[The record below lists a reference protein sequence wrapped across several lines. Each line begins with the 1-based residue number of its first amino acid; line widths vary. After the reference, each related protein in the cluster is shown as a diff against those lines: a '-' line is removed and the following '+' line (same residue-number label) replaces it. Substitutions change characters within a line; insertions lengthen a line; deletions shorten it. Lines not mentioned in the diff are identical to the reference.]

1 MSTFCGGSTSVPSFT
16 LTELKADYPG
26 GILQSVDLSSINDSD
41 QWIQITVKKLEDA
54 NIIPKP
60 KFGRTPDSVDS
71 LDDYSKDDSI
81 LQESIKR
88 EYCFY
93 ETRYF
98 SALDSFL
105 QSISNA
111 SISGKSVDVNSKL
124 QITKELNSKLIVF
137 TQLINGISKYRYS
150 NRLQLSKDNSSINKK
165 LQERK
170 QHISEQAKILHSDS
184 ATIDVYNRMIEYT
197 KEKNRANQN
206 LLTLYGILNI
216 VAVGIVVYIARN

>member
-16 LTELKADYPG
+16 FTELKADYPG

-41 QWIQITVKKLEDA
+41 QWIQSTIQKLEDA

-60 KFGRTPDSVDS
+60 KFGKSPESVDS
-71 LDDYSKDDSI
+71 LEDYSKNDSI

-93 ETRYF
+93 ESRYF
-98 SALDSFL
+98 SALDLFL
-105 QSISNA
+105 QSISDA
-111 SISGKSVDVNSKL
+111 SMKGKSVDVNSKL

-137 TQLINGISKYRYS
+137 TKVVNGISKYRYS
-150 NRLQLSKDNSSINKK
+150 NNAKLNISKSSINRK

-170 QHISEQAKILHSDS
+170 ERISEQAQILNSES

>member
-16 LTELKADYPG
+16 FTELKADYPG

-41 QWIQITVKKLEDA
+41 QWIQSTIQKLEDA

-60 KFGRTPDSVDS
+60 KFGKSPESVDS
-71 LDDYSKDDSI
+71 LEDYSKNDSI

-93 ETRYF
+93 ESRYF
-98 SALDSFL
+98 SALDLFL
-105 QSISNA
+105 QSISDA
-111 SISGKSVDVNSKL
+111 SMKGKSVDVNSRL

-137 TQLINGISKYRYS
+137 TKVVNGISKYRYS
-150 NRLQLSKDNSSINKK
+150 NNAKLNISKSSINRK

-170 QHISEQAKILHSDS
+170 ERISEQAQILNSES